1 MKNYNNEGSITRL
14 NGKPLKVTKE
24 ETFRNYYEEELVRH
38 NRKMKKLKDIALAVL
53 LAGVIAL
60 NGYGLYKYFNQPE
73 KTPNSD
79 YAYGFDIDE
88 TDWCEPITVVR
99 YVAPEGFIRDGAHCY
114 KYDEN
119 GEKIVI
125 NATAVYEIAAPEG
138 YVLIGDK
145 CFKLNETEEK
155 TKGR

>member
-1 MKNYNNEGSITRL
+1 MNNYDNEGRITKL

-38 NRKMKKLKDIALAVL
+38 NRKMRKLKDIALAVL
-53 LAGVIAL
+53 LAGVVAL
-60 NGYGLYKYFNQPE
+60 NGYGIYKYFNQPAPKPE
-73 KTPNSD
+73 SD

-88 TDWCEPITVVR
+88 TDWCEPIYTVR
-99 YVAPEGFIRDGAHCY
+99 YVAPSGYTLDGAHCY
-114 KYDEN
+114 KYNEN
-119 GEKIVI
+119 GEKSVI
-125 NATAVYEIAAPEG
+125 NATAVYEMKAPEG

>member
-1 MKNYNNEGSITRL
+1 
-14 NGKPLKVTKE
+14 
-24 ETFRNYYEEELVRH
+24 
-38 NRKMKKLKDIALAVL
+38 MKKIISL
-53 LAGVIAL
+53 LALIGILFTSNSVEAKNNKSHESVTAKRPTIL
-60 NGYGLYKYFNQPE
+60 KKTFIKNDQTYKN
-73 KTPNSD
+73 
-79 YAYGFDIDE
+79 A
-88 TDWCEPITVVR
+88 
-99 YVAPEGFIRDGAHCY
+99 Y